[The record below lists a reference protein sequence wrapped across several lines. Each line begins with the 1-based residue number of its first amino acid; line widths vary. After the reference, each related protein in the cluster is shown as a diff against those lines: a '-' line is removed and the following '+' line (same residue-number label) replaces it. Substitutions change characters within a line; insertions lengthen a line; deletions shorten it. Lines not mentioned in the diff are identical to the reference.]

1 MQNFDRRAFL
11 KVGSLGLFGTLAY
24 GDVLRLRAAAPS
36 TAERDISIIHLL
48 LSGGIAQM
56 DSWDPKPQ
64 AESAYRSLFQPIDTA
79 VPGMRI
85 IEHLPLTA
93 QHANKFSLIR
103 SMRHKLISHESAMAL
118 VCSGNEPLGTVQFP
132 AMQTVIAKELGPA
145 QRSAPRG
152 IDPVG
157 HRQLGKMRFLEHQV
171 QPVQR
176 GRPERWQLQGP
187 RSRLADGSRLVA
199 HGPPALAL
207 VARR

>member
-64 AESAYRSLFQPIDTA
+64 AESAYRSLFQPIDTV

-93 QHANKFSLIR
+93 QHANKFSIIR

-118 VCSGNEPLGTVQFP
+118 VCSGNDVCIQ
-132 AMQTVIAKELGPA
+132 VA
-145 QRSAPRG
+145 Q
-152 IDPVG
+152 
-157 HRQLGKMRFLEHQV
+157 
-171 QPVQR
+171 
-176 GRPERWQLQGP
+176 
-187 RSRLADGSRLVA
+187 
-199 HGPPALAL
+199 
-207 VARR
+207 